1 MNLFLI
7 MFVATISG
15 NIALTYFLGM
25 CPFVSMSKRLDVAS
39 GMGFA
44 VTFVMVITATVNYLL
59 NTYIL
64 IPLNLEYLQFL
75 VFIVTIAM
83 IVQILEIFIDRY
95 SPSMYA
101 SFGLFLPLI
110 TVNCSILG
118 VSLLMNLRGYTLL
131 ETIFFSFGSGIGWLL
146 AIVTMGALRR
156 RLAFSDHMTILGDTG
171 ITAIL
176 AGIMAMAF
184 MGFSGVGMT

>member
-1 MNLFLI
+1 MNLLKILF
-7 MFVATISG
+7 ISMITG

-25 CPFVSMSKRLDVAS
+25 CPFVSMSKKIDVAT

-44 VTFVMVITATVNYLL
+44 VTIVMVITSTVNYLI

-64 IPLNLEYLQFL
+64 IPLNIEYLQFL
-75 VFIVTIAM
+75 VFIITIATL
-83 IVQILEIFIDRY
+83 VQILEIFIDRY
-95 SPSMYA
+95 SPILYA

-118 VSLLMNLRGYTLL
+118 VSILMNLRSYNLVETLL
-131 ETIFFSFGSGIGWLL
+131 FSLGSGLGWLF
-146 AIVTMGALRR
+146 AITTMGALRR
-156 RLAFSDHMTILGDTG
+156 RLAFTKPLKGLGDTG

-176 AGIMAMAF
+176 AGLMAMAF
-184 MGFSGVGMT
+184 MGFSGVGI

>member
-1 MNLFLI
+1 MNFLLLLFVSMI
-7 MFVATISG
+7 TG

-25 CPFVSMSKRLDVAS
+25 CPFVSMSKKVEVAT

-44 VTFVMVITATVNYLL
+44 VTLVMVITATANYLI

-64 IPLNLEYLQFL
+64 KPLGIEFLQFL
-75 VFIVTIAM
+75 VFIVTIAT
-83 IVQILEIFIDRY
+83 IVQILEIYIDRY
-95 SPSMYA
+95 APLLYA

-118 VSLLMNLRGYTLL
+118 VSLLMNLRSYTLM
-131 ETIFFSFGSGIGWLL
+131 ETVVFSLGSGLGWLL

-156 RLAFSDHMTILGDTG
+156 RLAFSSPLKGLGDTG

-184 MGFSGVGMT
+184 MGFSGVGR

>member
-1 MNLFLI
+1 MNLLLI
-7 MFVATISG
+7 MFVSIISG

-25 CPFVSMSKRLDVAS
+25 CPFISMSKRIDVAA

-44 VTFVMVITATVNYLL
+44 VTFVMVITSATNYLI
-59 NTYIL
+59 NKYIL
-64 IPLNLEYLQFL
+64 IPMGLEFLQFL

-83 IVQILEIFIDRY
+83 IVQILEIYIDRY
-95 SPSMYA
+95 SPALYA

-118 VSLLMNLRGYTLL
+118 VSLLMNLRSYNLSETL
-131 ETIFFSFGSGIGWLL
+131 FFSFGSGVGWLL
-146 AIVTMGALRR
+146 AIITMGALRR
-156 RLAFSDHMTILGDTG
+156 RLSFSNPLSGFGDTG
-171 ITAIL
+171 ITAIV

-184 MGFSGVGMT
+184 MGFSGVGMS